1 MNIEQIFEKRL
12 DRNING
18 VVKAEQTD
26 DASAWIELDEYV
38 ITRELEGHLRHFFES
53 YVPATGPERIRME
66 NKIGVW
72 VSGFFGSGKSHFI
85 KILSY
90 LLSNRKVS
98 HNGTERNAYSF
109 FEDKIKD
116 ALFLAD
122 INKAVHHPTE
132 VILFNIDSRA
142 NVDDKEDAILKVFL
156 KVFNERVGYCADFP
170 HIAHLERE
178 LAKRGQYDAF
188 KTAFSTITGS
198 SWEKERDSY
207 YFISDEMAEALS
219 QATGQSVDASRQWVE
234 QLDKNFPL
242 DINNFCQWVKEWLDK
257 NGKNI
262 LFMVDEVGQFIGKN
276 TQMMLKLQ
284 TITENLGVICGG
296 RAWVIVTSQ
305 ADINAAIGGMSSRD
319 GQDFSK
325 IQGRFSTRLQ
335 LSSSNTSEVIQKR
348 LLVKTDAAKP
358 ALAKV
363 WQEKGD
369 ILRNQLA
376 FDPTT
381 TASLRPYTSEEE
393 FIDNYPFVPWHY
405 QILQKV
411 FESIRTKGAAG
422 KQLAMGERSQLEA
435 FQTAAQQIAPQGL
448 DSLVPFWRFYAAI
461 ESFLE
466 PAVSRTI
473 TQACQ
478 NGILDEFDGNLLK
491 TLFLIRYVDVL
502 KSTLDNLVTL
512 SIDKIDADKVD
523 LRRRVE
529 TSLNKLE
536 REMLIARVEDKY
548 VFLTNEEKEIENEIR
563 NVEVD
568 FSAINKKLAS
578 IIFDDILKNRKYRY
592 PANKQDFD
600 ISRFLNGHPLDGA
613 MLNDLVVKILT
624 PKDPTYTFYN
634 SDAACRPYTS
644 EGDGCI
650 LIRLPDEGR
659 TWTDIDLVVQTEKF
673 LKDNAGQR
681 PEQASLLSEKARE
694 NSVREKMLRVQLESL
709 IAEADVWA
717 IGERLPKKSSTP
729 SSIVDEACRYVIEN
743 TFAKLKMLKPFN
755 GDIAREIH
763 ALLTVEN
770 DTELD
775 LGELEESNPE
785 AMREVE
791 SWVSMNIEYNK
802 PVYLRDVLNHFAR
815 RPYGWPEEE
824 VKLLVARLARKGKF
838 SFSQQ
843 NNNIERKQVWELFNN
858 SRRHSE
864 LRLHK
869 IRRHD
874 ESQIRKAAQTMAE
887 IAQQPFSERE
897 EPALVEHIRQVF
909 DDWKQELNVFRAK
922 AEGGNNP
929 GKEEIESGLR
939 LLNSILSEKE
949 DFALIEKV
957 TSQANELLDF
967 SEDRED
973 LVDFYRK
980 QFATWQKLGA
990 ALNGSFKSNRSALEK
1005 DAVAVKALG
1014 ELESIWQMPEPYK
1027 HLNRI
1032 TPLIEQVQN
1041 VNHQLVE
1048 QHRQHALERI
1058 DARIEES
1065 RQRLQE
1071 AHSTSELQNS
1081 VLLPMQKARKRAEV
1095 SQSIPEILA
1104 EQQETMALQTDA
1116 EKKINQW
1123 IDELRKKQEA
1133 QLRATSEAKHV
1144 AESQQTYVVVEKPVI
1159 QPVPKK
1165 THLVNVASEM
1175 RKATGSEV
1183 LETAEQVEKALDKLR
1198 SALLTAIEAG
1208 DRIRLQ

>member
-1 MNIEQIFEKRL
+1 MNIEQIFEKPL
-12 DRNING
+12 KRNING

-26 DASAWIELDEYV
+26 DTSAWVELDEYV
-38 ITRELEGHLRHFFES
+38 ITRELEGHFRHFFES
-53 YVPATGPERIRME
+53 YVPATGPERLRME

-98 HNGTERNAYSF
+98 HNGTVRNAYSF
-109 FEDKIKD
+109 FEEKIND
-116 ALFLAD
+116 ALLLAD

-178 LAKRGQYDAF
+178 LDKRGQYKTF
-188 KTAFSTITGS
+188 KTAFADIKGS
-198 SWEKERDSY
+198 PWEKERDSY
-207 YFISDEMAEALS
+207 YFINDEMAQALS
-219 QATGQSVDASRQWVE
+219 QATGQSIETSRQWVE
-234 QLDKNFPL
+234 QMDKNFPL
-242 DINNFCQWVKEWLDK
+242 DINNFCLWVKEWLDG
-257 NGKNI
+257 NNKNI
-262 LFMVDEVGQFIGKN
+262 LFMADEVGQFIGKN

-284 TITENLGVICGG
+284 TITENLGVICAG
-296 RAWVIVTSQ
+296 RAWVVVTSQ

-348 LLVKTDAAKP
+348 LLVKTVAAQDVLT
-358 ALAKV
+358 AV
-363 WQEKGD
+363 WQDKGD

-381 TASLRPYTSEEE
+381 TASLRPYNSSAE
-393 FIDNYPFVPWHY
+393 FVDNYPFVSWHY

-435 FQTAAQQIAPQGL
+435 FQTAAQQIAAQGL

-478 NGILDEFDGNLLK
+478 NDILDEFDGNLLK
-491 TLFLIRYVDVL
+491 TLFLIRYVDIL

-512 SIDKIDADKVD
+512 SIDVIDTDKVE
-523 LRRRVE
+523 LRRRVGD
-529 TSLNKLE
+529 SLDRLE
-536 REMLIARVEDKY
+536 NEMLIARIEDKY

-563 NVEVD
+563 NVEVE
-568 FSAINKKLAS
+568 FTAINKKLATL
-578 IIFDDILKNRKYRY
+578 IFDDILKNKKYRY

-613 MLNDLVVKILT
+613 MLNDLVVKIIT
-624 PKDPTYTFYN
+624 PKDTTYDFYN

-650 LIRLPDEGR
+650 LIRLPADSR
-659 TWTDIDLVVQTEKF
+659 VWSDIDLTVQTESF
-673 LKDNAGQR
+673 LYKQSGQR
-681 PEQASLLSEKARE
+681 PEQASLLAEKARE
-694 NSVREKMLRVQLESL
+694 NSLREKTLRVQLEDL
-709 IAEADVWA
+709 LTRADVWA
-717 IGERLPKKSSTP
+717 IGEPLPKKSSTP
-729 SSIVDEACRYVIEN
+729 ITIVDEACRYVIEN
-743 TFAKLKMLKPFN
+743 TFGKLKMLRLFN
-755 GDIAREIH
+755 GEISREIH

-770 DTELD
+770 DTQLNM
-775 LGELEESNPE
+775 GEMEESNPD
-785 AMREVE
+785 AVREVE
-791 SWVSMNIEYNK
+791 TWVSMKIEFNQ

-815 RPYGWPEEE
+815 RQYGWPEEE
-824 VKLLVARLARKGKF
+824 VKLLVARLARSNKF
-838 SFSQQ
+838 NFSQQ
-843 NNNIERKQVWELFNN
+843 SSEISLKQAWEIFNN

-874 ESQIRKAAQTMAE
+874 EAQLSKAALLMAD
-887 IAQQPFSERE
+887 IAQQPFNERE
-897 EPALVEHIRQVF
+897 EPALVEHIQRVF
-909 DDWKQELNVFRAK
+909 DSWQQELNVFKAK
-922 AEGGNNP
+922 AESGNNP
-929 GKEEIESGLR
+929 GKKTIDEGLR
-939 LLNSILSEKE
+939 LLKTVLNEKE
-949 DFALIEKV
+949 NFTLIE
-957 TSQANELLDF
+957 TAIANADDLRDF
-967 SEDRED
+967 SKDRED
-973 LVDFYRK
+973 LVDFYHK
-980 QFATWQKLGA
+980 QYATWQKLSA

-1005 DAVAVKALG
+1005 EADALQALR
-1014 ELESIWQMPEPYK
+1014 ELETIWHMAEPYRQ
-1027 HLNRI
+1027 LNRI
-1032 TPLIEQVQN
+1032 TSLIEQVEDINQRLI
-1041 VNHQLVE
+1041 Q
-1048 QHRQHALERI
+1048 QHRARALERI
-1058 DARIEES
+1058 DLRINDL
-1065 RQRLQE
+1065 RQQLSAAHAE
-1071 AHSTSELQNS
+1071 AHLQNS
-1081 VLLPMQKARKRAEV
+1081 VLLPMQKARSRAEQ

-1104 EQQETMALQTDA
+1104 EQQETIALQADA
-1116 EKKINQW
+1116 EKQLNQW
-1123 IDELRKKQEA
+1123 IDELRKKQQA
-1133 QLRATSEAKHV
+1133 LRRAAEAKK
-1144 AESQQTYVVVEKPVI
+1144 AEDQPQTYTAADKPTIVS
-1159 QPVPKK
+1159 VLKK
-1165 THLVNVASEM
+1165 THVVNVAGEM
-1175 RKATGSEV
+1175 RKAAGSEV
-1183 LETAEQVEKALDKLR
+1183 LETAEQVEKALEALR
-1198 SALLTAIEAG
+1198 TTLLTAVAAG